1 MNSLITKESL
11 DCQTSDTASAGSERR
26 RGVKIAPRF
35 CLSFSSRFRLLTLLM
50 LSALPSFFMK
60 IVYGVFTQ
68 IQFRPGVR
76 SGERVAA
83 TLCSEKRS
91 YALDSLQSRR
101 PRQQV
106 HHRPQLGCFPCRE
119 IHFHYAIQ
127 RDVAVRVLAHGL
139 WVMSSSCLK

>member
-26 RGVKIAPRF
+26 RGGKIAPRF

-60 IVYGVFTQ
+60 IVYRVFTQ

-76 SGERVAA
+76 SGERAAA
-83 TLCSEKRS
+83 TLCSES

-106 HHRPQLGCFPCRE
+106 HHRPQLGCFP
-119 IHFHYAIQ
+119 
-127 RDVAVRVLAHGL
+127 
-139 WVMSSSCLK
+139 